1 MIKLRVAGLILGIWA
16 GVQGAVPPFVHAA
29 DLDTIRRRG
38 YLIVAVKDN
47 LPPLGF
53 QDPSGTLQGLEID
66 LARQLAAELLGRPDA
81 VELRPV
87 SNQERLAALLADEV
101 DVVIAR
107 MTLTAS
113 RARLVD
119 FSETYYLDGTA
130 LITRDS
136 TIQRTAHL
144 RRRAIA
150 VLENS
155 STIAVVRSRLPQA
168 QLVGVRSYQ
177 DALTLME
184 SGQVAAFAADASV
197 LIGWAQGNPNYQ
209 VLPERLS
216 GEPLAIAMPRGH
228 RYQSLRQRV
237 NQTVL
242 RLRETGWL
250 GDRIRFWGL

>member
-1 MIKLRVAGLILGIWA
+1 MIRLRLASLIIGLWA
-16 GVQGAVPPFVHAA
+16 GVQGAVPPFAHAA

-53 QDPSGTLQGLEID
+53 QDASGKLQGLEID
-66 LARQLAAELLGRPDA
+66 LARQLATELLGRPDA

-87 SNQERLAALLADEV
+87 ANQERLAALLADEV

-136 TIQRTAHL
+136 TIQRVAHL
-144 RRRAIA
+144 RRQAIA

-155 STIAVVRSRLPQA
+155 STVAVVRSRLPGA

-177 DALTLME
+177 DALTLLE
-184 SGQVAAFAADASV
+184 AGQVAAFAADATV
-197 LIGWAQGNPNYQ
+197 LTGWAQGNPNYQ

-216 GEPLAIAMPRGH
+216 GEPLAIAMPRGQ
-228 RYQSLRQRV
+228 RYQSLRQQV
-237 NQTVL
+237 NRTLV
-242 RLRETGWL
+242 RLKETGWL

>member
-1 MIKLRVAGLILGIWA
+1 M
-16 GVQGAVPPFVHAA
+16 PPFVHGA

-53 QDPSGTLQGLEID
+53 QDASGTLQGLEID
-66 LARQLAAELLGRPDA
+66 LARQLAMELLGRPEA

-87 SNQERLAALLADEV
+87 TNQARLAALLADEV

-136 TIQRTAHL
+136 TIQRVAHL
-144 RRRAIA
+144 RHRAIA
-150 VLENS
+150 VLEHS
-155 STIAVVRSRLPQA
+155 STIAVVRSRLPRA
-168 QLVGVRSYQ
+168 QLVSVRSYQ

-184 SGQVAAFAADASV
+184 AGQVAAFAADASV

-216 GEPLAIAMPRGH
+216 GEPLAIAMPRGQ
-228 RYQSLRQRV
+228 RYQSLRQQV
-237 NQTVL
+237 NQTLL
-242 RLRETGWL
+242 RLKETGWL

>member
-1 MIKLRVAGLILGIWA
+1 M
-16 GVQGAVPPFVHAA
+16 PPFVHGE

-53 QDPSGTLQGLEID
+53 QDASGTLQGLEID
-66 LARQLAAELLGRPDA
+66 LARQLATELLGRPEA

-87 SNQERLAALLADEV
+87 SNQARLAALLADEV

-136 TIQRTAHL
+136 TIQRVAHL
-144 RRRAIA
+144 RHRAIA
-150 VLENS
+150 VLEHS
-155 STIAVVRSRLPQA
+155 STIAVVRSRLPRA
-168 QLVGVRSYQ
+168 QLVSVRSYQ

-184 SGQVAAFAADASV
+184 AGQVAAFAADASV

-216 GEPLAIAMPRGH
+216 GEPLAIAMPRGQ
-228 RYQSLRQRV
+228 RYQSLRQQV
-237 NQTVL
+237 NRTLV
-242 RLRETGWL
+242 RLKETGWL

>member
-1 MIKLRVAGLILGIWA
+1 
-16 GVQGAVPPFVHAA
+16 VPPFVHGA

-53 QDPSGTLQGLEID
+53 QDASGTLQGLEID
-66 LARQLAAELLGRPDA
+66 LARQLATELLGRPEA

-87 SNQERLAALLADEV
+87 SNQARLAALLADEV

-136 TIQRTAHL
+136 TIQRVAHL
-144 RRRAIA
+144 RHRAIA
-150 VLENS
+150 VLEHS
-155 STIAVVRSRLPQA
+155 STVAVVRSHLPQA

-184 SGQVAAFAADASV
+184 AGQVAAFAADATV
-197 LIGWAQGNPNYQ
+197 LTGWAQGNPNYQ

-216 GEPLAIAMPRGH
+216 GEPLAIAMPRGQ
-228 RYQSLRQRV
+228 RYQSLRQQV
-237 NQTVL
+237 NRTLV
-242 RLRETGWL
+242 RLKETGWL